1 MSKRYFG
8 TDGIRGVAGEPPL
21 DNATVFAIGLALG
34 DALGAGAH
42 VVMGEDTR
50 ASSGWIAE
58 TLAAALADR
67 GVGVAH
73 AGVLP
78 TPGVAHLA
86 ASDGFAAGV
95 MISASHNPYQDNGI
109 KCFDSTGYKLPDT
122 EEASIENGI
131 EGYLAAG
138 GLQPRRLPRATQ
150 LELVESYVDSL
161 AAHFASTDFSRL
173 RIVVDCAHGA
183 ASAVA
188 APLFARLGLAATL
201 MADRPDGR
209 NINAGVG
216 ALHPDSLGTEV
227 RRVGADAGV
236 ALDGDADRAIL
247 VDGRGQ
253 VVNGDAVL
261 LMAAREMQATGQL
274 QPPVVVGTVMTNL
287 GLELALGGIGIQLE
301 RTAVGDKY
309 VLERMRALG
318 ACLGGEPSGHIIFGR
333 AATTGDGL
341 LTALHCFALM
351 AKRAQ
356 PLAALCGGWTELPQ
370 RIINIKVREKA
381 PLESLPEVQTAM
393 ASANAHFGRQGRIL
407 VRYSGTEKLARVMVE
422 AVSADDVDRHAHA
435 IATAL
440 RSAIGE

>member
-34 DALGAGAH
+34 DALGAGKR

-58 TLAAALADR
+58 TLTAALADR
-67 GVGVAH
+67 AVCVAH

-109 KCFDSTGYKLPDT
+109 KCFDSTGYKLPD
-122 EEASIENGI
+122 EEELAIENGI
-131 EGYLAAG
+131 AGYLAATD
-138 GLQPRRLPRATQ
+138 LRPRRLPGAVRP
-150 LELVESYVDSL
+150 ELLASYLNHV
-161 AAHFASTDFSRL
+161 AAHFTTTDFSRQ

-183 ASAVA
+183 ASSVA
-188 APLFARLGLAATL
+188 GPLFARLGLAATL
-201 MADRPDGR
+201 MAHRPDGQ

-216 ALHPDSLGTEV
+216 ALHPEALGAEV
-227 RRVGADAGV
+227 RRLGADAGV

-247 VDGRGQ
+247 VDARGQ
-253 VVNGDAVL
+253 VVNGDSVL
-261 LMAAREMQATGQL
+261 LLAARDMQATGQL

-287 GLELALGGIGIQLE
+287 GLELALRGIGIQLE

-333 AATTGDGL
+333 EATTGDGL
-341 LTALHCFALM
+341 LTALHCFALV
-351 AKRAQ
+351 AKRGQ
-356 PLAALCGGWTELPQ
+356 PLDALCGGWTELPQ
-370 RIINIKVREKA
+370 RIVNVKVREKA
-381 PLESLPEVQTAM
+381 PLESLPSVQA
-393 ASANAHFGRQGRIL
+393 AIAQANAHFGAQGRIL

-422 AVSADDVDRHAHA
+422 AVSASDVDHHAHA
-435 IATAL
+435 IAGAL
-440 RSAIGE
+440 RTAIGE